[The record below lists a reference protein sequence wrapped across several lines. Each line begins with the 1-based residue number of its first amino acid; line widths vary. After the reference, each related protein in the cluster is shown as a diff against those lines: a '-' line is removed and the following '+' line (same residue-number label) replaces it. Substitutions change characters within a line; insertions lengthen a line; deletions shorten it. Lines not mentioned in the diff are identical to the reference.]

1 MVGIGEVRYHRH
13 SGKKWKVQ
21 LCGLN
26 IRTIATLSNTAK
38 GSDKSGENDLGD
50 ERRSQTPYWSF
61 EDCRDS
67 AENREAF
74 LHHLLHERHCAGC
87 LEHHCSPKNSQ
98 LSLEDKCNQI
108 PAGVDS

>member
-1 MVGIGEVRYHRH
+1 MVGGEVRYHRH

-38 GSDKSGENDLGD
+38 GPDKSGENDLGD

-61 EDCRDS
+61 EDYRDS

-98 LSLEDKCNQI
+98 LSLEDQCNQI

>member
-1 MVGIGEVRYHRH
+1 MVGLGEVRYHRH

-26 IRTIATLSNTAK
+26 IRTTATLSNTAK